1 MSWVAVASALGAAML
16 AVPLAFAQPA
26 PPDAAGVPI
35 FDAHLHYNRDQWSV
49 YSVDDILALMDR
61 AGVQRAFVSSTPDE
75 GTLMLHDRAPD
86 RIVPGLR
93 PYRTPAD
100 QYSWTRDASVVDY
113 VQEELGLD
121 GVVFKG
127 IGEFHLNPGEARLAA
142 PRALAD
148 LGASQNVVLH
158 AHTDAIG
165 VEELLQLRPDIRV
178 LWAHAGMNASPGTV
192 GRLLD
197 AHPNLWVELA
207 LRVDV
212 APNGRLDPA
221 WAALFRR
228 YPDRFMVG
236 TDTWVVS
243 QWTNLPTLMARV
255 RGWLAQLPPDVAQQI
270 AFTNAEQVLG
280 S

>member
-1 MSWVAVASALGAAML
+1 MRRILCAFALAAACL
-16 AVPLAFAQPA
+16 SVPPALAQPA
-26 PPDAAGVPI
+26 PDSPPLPI

-49 YSVDDILALMDR
+49 YSADDVLTLMDR
-61 AGVQRAFVSSTPDE
+61 AGVYRAFVSSTPDE

-100 QYSWTRDASVVDY
+100 QYSWTRDASIVDY
-113 VQEELGLD
+113 VQQQLGLD
-121 GVVFKG
+121 GIVFKG
-127 IGEFHLNPGEARLAA
+127 IGEFHLNPGEARLPA

-148 LGASQNVVLH
+148 LGAGQNLVLH
-158 AHTDAIG
+158 AHTDATG

-178 LWAHAGMNASPGTV
+178 LWAHAGMNASPATV

-197 AHPNLWVELA
+197 LHPNLWVELA
-207 LRVDV
+207 LRSDV
-212 APNGRLDPA
+212 APAGHLDPA
-221 WAALFRR
+221 WAAVFER
-228 YPDRFMVG
+228 YPDRFMIG

-243 QWTNLPTLMARV
+243 QWTSLPGLMARV
-255 RGWLAQLPPDVAQQI
+255 RGWLAQLPPDLAQQI
-270 AFTNAEQVLG
+270 ASANAERVLG